1 MNSAMDAK
9 SAVTVVLLINQDWAF
24 LSHRLA
30 LARALKQS
38 GAKVIVA
45 TCVDKARGLIEA
57 EGFIVH
63 HIPFKRA
70 GIFLISEF
78 FTLLAIIRLYLNIK
92 PDVVHQVA
100 LKAVI
105 YGSIAAKIART
116 RAIVNTI
123 SGLGYVFT
131 TKTLK
136 TMILRVI
143 LKALMRVTFAGKRVR
158 VVFQNPDDHEL
169 FLRQAI
175 IDDPARTSLIL
186 GSGVDLKRFHVSSEP
201 TRICTIVVPARMLK
215 EKGIFEAVEA
225 AQILRRRGFVFEMH
239 LCGGVDLENPGAI
252 SEAQLRSWSD
262 QGVVRWLG
270 HQTSMDKIF
279 QEANIVCLPSYREG
293 LPLALIEAAASG
305 RAMVATDVPGCRH
318 VVINGKTG
326 LLVPAKDSEQLAEAL
341 AKLIVDADYRRELGA
356 NARTLAECE
365 FSNEQ
370 IISKLWRLYVELLS
384 GSEKVMGQIPFSD
397 YRL

>member
-1 MNSAMDAK
+1 M
-9 SAVTVVLLINQDWAF
+9 
-24 LSHRLA
+24 
-30 LARALKQS
+30 
-38 GAKVIVA
+38 
-45 TCVDKARGLIEA
+45 
-57 EGFIVH
+57 
-63 HIPFKRA
+63 
-70 GIFLISEF
+70 
-78 FTLLAIIRLYLNIK
+78 
-92 PDVVHQVA
+92 
-100 LKAVI
+100 
-105 YGSIAAKIART
+105 
-116 RAIVNTI
+116 
-123 SGLGYVFT
+123 
-131 TKTLK
+131 
-136 TMILRVI
+136 
-143 LKALMRVTFAGKRVR
+143 KALMRVTFAGKRVR

-215 EKGIFEAVEA
+215 EKGIFEAVQA

-252 SEAQLRSWSD
+252 SEAQLRSWSA
-262 QGVVRWLG
+262 QGDIRWIG